1 MGVFDSVTVW
11 HPGEVGCSVP
21 LLTVVVTKVCRKP
34 GISSVF
40 RKKKIYFRFWLF
52 IKKDERS
59 GGHQAYLN

>member
-1 MGVFDSVTVW
+1 MGGGGVFDSVAVW
-11 HPGEVGCSVP
+11 RPAEVACSVP
-21 LLTVVVTKVCRKP
+21 LLTDVITRVCRRP

-40 RKKKIYFRFWLF
+40 RNNNLWLF